1 MLEGIISDFSSKF
14 YSSHLTHS
22 FTVVGI
28 LILNN
33 ARNSLNNFIIHADA
47 KLTSI
52 TKYTTRNMQIFT
64 SNNIYTSNNQDII
77 RVKVSIIKT
86 TTDFQ

>member
-1 MLEGIISDFSSKF
+1 MNIINFQALMLEWIISDFSSKF

-33 ARNSLNNFIIHADA
+33 AGNSLNNFIIHADA

-52 TKYTTRNMQIFT
+52 TEYTQQTCKFSQVTTFK
-64 SNNIYTSNNQDII
+64 
-77 RVKVSIIKT
+77 KVTTKT
-86 TTDFQ
+86 KLNSK